1 MEPVNVQL
9 APLMPD
15 GLYDMHGGYNYTP
28 SLWSHREDR
37 TFSALQP
44 DPPSSR
50 AENSTRGDI
59 KKQPSENIG
68 SSSENTGIFS
78 KESCICFVCISYVI
92 VYSGDVFAITM
103 YI

>member
-9 APLMPD
+9 APLMPE

-28 SLWSHREDR
+28 SLWGHREDR

-59 KKQPSENIG
+59 KNQPSENIG

-78 KESCICFVCISYVI
+78 K
-92 VYSGDVFAITM
+92 
-103 YI
+103 